1 RIVSG
6 LNMSETKGTNILS
19 LSQTDI
25 NPYFAADILN
35 AILKEYVNY
44 DRNQKTISATQT
56 IKFIDTLQQ
65 SMSKMVKFA
74 GSELEQFK
82 VANKVLDISAAGQEV
97 MNKLTQLE
105 TEKSTLNLQGIF
117 INQLEK

>member
-1 RIVSG
+1 
-6 LNMSETKGTNILS
+6 MSETKGTNILS

-25 NPYFAADILN
+25 NPYFATDILN
-35 AILKEYVNY
+35 AILRSYVNY

-65 SMSKMVKFA
+65 NMSKVVRSS

-82 VANKVLDISAAGQEV
+82 VANKVLDISAAGQDV
-97 MNKLTQLE
+97 MKKLTELE
-105 TEKSTLNLQGIF
+105 TEKTHSTYKAFSSTNWKKKLWATRT
-117 INQLEK
+117 